1 MKNLLKEMLIG
12 TILGDAHLGR
22 TGLNRAFLTF
32 EQSAKKSDYLNHIY
46 NIKNKDFS
54 STPIFIDLKKEGM

>member
-32 EQSAKKSDYLNHIY
+32 EQYAKKSDYLNHIY
-46 NIKNKDFS
+46 I
-54 STPIFIDLKKEGM
+54 